1 MNLQSEPELALTG
14 VSVEMM
20 VWKWRPSLSSAQL
33 PTCLHPAPTTNK
45 CNPAE
50 KLRPQI
56 CTSHDGSRSEFANCL
71 LVRYCAIIGA
81 IIGRVY
87 GNAWQICSLQDGI
100 WRHSNDDISMIVIMS
115 VNIVIIVTIVT
126 IKSIFWRY
134 LMNLWQT
141 WNALNRPRL

>member
-20 VWKWRPSLSSAQL
+20 VWKVETITQLSSL

-71 LVRYCAIIGA
+71 LVRYCAIIG
-81 IIGRVY
+81 RVY
-87 GNAWQICSLQDGI
+87 GNAWQICSLQAGI

-115 VNIVIIVTIVT
+115 VNIVIIITIVT